1 MNLQSFRL
9 VQGRLLLFDRLLKSQ
24 YELLPFG
31 AFCNLIAKVHNTS
44 KF

>member
-9 VQGRLLLFDRLLKSQ
+9 VQGRLLLCDRLFKSQ

-31 AFCNLIAKVHNTS
+31 ALCNLIAC
-44 KF
+44 